1 MNMIQDILNKF
12 TPMLSKHGIKLSVE
26 ETAAPEATPVAMA
39 VEGALADGTMIYSS
53 ADAFA
58 EGVDVFVMDADGN
71 PTPLA
76 DGEYT
81 MDNGMVIVVAAGVI
95 ESIAEAMTEEPMAP
109 ADAVAQEVAETYS
122 KEQVEGLLNNIIS
135 EFEAKLSAAEKQITE
150 LSKAPA
156 ATTVKQS
163 RQATPQ
169 APLNITAMSN
179 IEDRTRAIVARY
191 KNN

>member
-81 MDNGMVIVVAAGVI
+81 MDNGMTIVVAAGVI
-95 ESIAEAMTEEPMAP
+95 ESMAEAITEEPT
-109 ADAVAQEVAETYS
+109 VEVSIEQEVAETYS
-122 KEQVEGLLNNIIS
+122 KEQVEGLLNNIIT

-163 RQATPQ
+163 RQAAPQ

>member
-26 ETAAPEATPVAMA
+26 ETVAPEATPVAMA

-81 MDNGMVIVVAAGVI
+81 MDNGMTIVVAAGVI
-95 ESIAEAMTEEPMAP
+95 ESMAEAITEEPT
-109 ADAVAQEVAETYS
+109 VEVTVEQEVAETYS

>member
-26 ETAAPEATPVAMA
+26 ETPAAESTKVEMMA
-39 VEGALADGTMIYSS
+39 EGALMDGTMIYSP
-53 ADAFA
+53 AAEWA
-58 EGVDVFVMDADGN
+58 EGVEIFVMDADGN
-71 PTPLA
+71 PSPLA

-81 MDNGMVIVVAAGVI
+81 LDNGKKIVVASGLIASI
-95 ESIAEAMTEEPMAP
+95 EEVEVEEPS
-109 ADAVAQEVAETYS
+109 VEIEVEQEVAETYS

-163 RQATPQ
+163 RQAAPA

-179 IEDRTRAIVARY
+179 IEDRTRAIVAKY
-191 KNN
+191 KNK

>member
-26 ETAAPEATPVAMA
+26 ETATKVVMA
-39 VEGALADGTMIYSS
+39 VEGSLSDGTIIYSS

-81 MDNGMVIVVAAGVI
+81 LDNGMTIVVSNGII
-95 ESIAEAMTEEPMAP
+95 ESMAEAITEEPS
-109 ADAVAQEVAETYS
+109 VEIEVEQEVAETYS
-122 KEQVEGLLNNIIS
+122 KEQVEGLLNNIIT
-135 EFEAKLSAAEKQITE
+135 EFEAKLSAAEKKITE

-156 ATTVKQS
+156 ATTVKQA

>member
-26 ETAAPEATPVAMA
+26 ETAAPESTKVEMMA
-39 VEGALADGTMIYSS
+39 QETLEDGTIVYTPAPEM
-53 ADAFA
+53 A
-58 EGVDVFVMDADGN
+58 EGVEVFVMDADGN
-71 PTPLA
+71 PTPVT
-76 DGEYT
+76 DGEYKLA
-81 MDNGMVIVVAAGVI
+81 NGTTIVVAEGKIA
-95 ESIAEAMTEEPMAP
+95 SIAEAITEEPTIE
-109 ADAVAQEVAETYS
+109 VSIEQEVAETYS

-163 RQATPQ
+163 RQTAPS
-169 APLNITAMSN
+169 APLNIQAMSN

>member
-1 MNMIQDILNKF
+1 MNMISEILEKF
-12 TPMLSKHGIKLSVE
+12 APQLMKHGVKLSVE
-26 ETAAPEATPVAMA
+26 ETAPEATQVVMA

-81 MDNGMVIVVAAGVI
+81 MDNGMTIVVAAGII
-95 ESIAEAMTEEPMAP
+95 ESMAEAITEEPS
-109 ADAVAQEVAETYS
+109 VEVTIEQEVAESYS

-135 EFEAKLSAAEKQITE
+135 EFEAKLSAAESKIIE

>member
-1 MNMIQDILNKF
+1 MNMIQEILKKF
-12 TPMLSKHGIKLSVE
+12 APQLAKHGVKLSVE
-26 ETAAPEATPVAMA
+26 ETAPEATQVVMA
-39 VEGALADGTMIYSS
+39 AEGALADGTMIYSS

-58 EGVDVFVMDADGN
+58 EGVDVFVMDRDGN

-95 ESIAEAMTEEPMAP
+95 ESMAEAITEEPIAP
-109 ADAVAQEVAETYS
+109 ADAVAQEVAESYS
-122 KEQVEGLLNNIIS
+122 KEQVEGLLKNVIS

-163 RQATPQ
+163 RQAAPE
-169 APLNITAMSN
+169 APLNIKAMAN

-191 KNN
+191 KNK

>member
-1 MNMIQDILNKF
+1 MNMIQEILNKF
-12 TPMLSKHGIKLSVE
+12 APQLLKHGVKLSVE

-71 PTPLA
+71 ATPLA

-81 MDNGMVIVVAAGVI
+81 MDNGMTIVVAAGVI
-95 ESIAEAMTEEPMAP
+95 ESMAEAITEEPT
-109 ADAVAQEVAETYS
+109 VEVSIEQEVAETYS
-122 KEQVEGLLNNIIS
+122 KEQVEGLLNNIIT

-150 LSKAPA
+150 LSKAPG

>member
-1 MNMIQDILNKF
+1 MNMIQEILNKF
-12 TPMLSKHGIKLSVE
+12 APQLSKHGVKLSVE

-39 VEGALADGTMIYSS
+39 VEGALADGTMIYSN

-71 PTPLA
+71 PVPLA

-81 MDNGMVIVVAAGVI
+81 LDNGMTIVVSNGVI
-95 ESIAEAMTEEPMAP
+95 ESMAEAITEEPS
-109 ADAVAQEVAETYS
+109 VEIEVEQEVAETYS
-122 KEQVEGLLNNIIS
+122 KEQVEGLLKNVIS
-135 EFEAKLSAAEKQITE
+135 EFEAKLSAAEKKITE
-150 LSKAPA
+150 LSQAPA

-163 RQATPQ
+163 RQAAPQ

>member
-1 MNMIQDILNKF
+1 MIQDILNKF
-12 TPMLSKHGIKLSVE
+12 TPMLSKHGIKLSV
-26 ETAAPEATPVAMA
+26 TKVVMA
-39 VEGALADGTMIYSS
+39 VEGSLSDGTMIYSS

-81 MDNGMVIVVAAGVI
+81 LDNGITILVSNGII
-95 ESIAEAMTEEPMAP
+95 ESMAEAITEEPVAP

-122 KEQVEGLLNNIIS
+122 KEQVEGLLKNVIS
-135 EFEAKLSAAEKQITE
+135 EFEALLSAAQKQITE

-163 RQATPQ
+163 RQVAQP
-169 APLNITAMSN
+169 TAVDMS
-179 IEDRTRAIVARY
+179 RMTSQQRAFAIIN
-191 KNN
+191 KLK

>member
-1 MNMIQDILNKF
+1 MNMIQEILNKF
-12 TPMLSKHGIKLSVE
+12 APQLSKHGVKLSVE

-39 VEGALADGTMIYSS
+39 VEGALADGTMIYSN

-81 MDNGMVIVVAAGVI
+81 MDNGMTIVVAAGVI
-95 ESIAEAMTEEPMAP
+95 ESMAEAITEEPT
-109 ADAVAQEVAETYS
+109 VEIEIEQEVAETYS
-122 KEQVEGLLNNIIS
+122 KEQVEGLLNNIIT
-135 EFEAKLSAAEKQITE
+135 EFETKLSAAESKITE
-150 LSKAPA
+150 LSQAPA

-163 RQATPQ
+163 RQASNE
-169 APLNITAMSN
+169 APLNIKAMSN
-179 IEDRTRAIVARY
+179 IEDRTRAIVAKY
-191 KNN
+191 KNK

>member
-26 ETAAPEATPVAMA
+26 ETAAPEATKVVMA
-39 VEGALADGTMIYSS
+39 AEGALADGTMIHSS

-58 EGVDVFVMDADGN
+58 QGVDVFVMDASGN
-71 PTPLA
+71 LTPLA

-81 MDNGMVIVVAAGVI
+81 MDNGMTIVVAAGVI
-95 ESIAEAMTEEPMAP
+95 ESMADAMSEEPQ
-109 ADAVAQEVAETYS
+109 VEVTVEQEVAETYS
-122 KEQVEGLLNNIIS
+122 KEQVEGLLNNIIT
-135 EFEAKLSAAEKQITE
+135 EFEAKLSAAEKKITE

>member
-26 ETAAPEATPVAMA
+26 ETPAPEATPVAMA
-39 VEGALADGTMIYSS
+39 VEGALSDGTMIYSS

-81 MDNGMVIVVAAGVI
+81 LDNGITIVVAAGVI
-95 ESIAEAMTEEPMAP
+95 ESMAEAITEEPT
-109 ADAVAQEVAETYS
+109 VEIEIEQEVAETYS
-122 KEQVEGLLNNIIS
+122 KEQVEGLLNNIIT
-135 EFEAKLSAAEKQITE
+135 EFEAKLSAAEKKITE

-156 ATTVKQS
+156 ATTVKQA